1 MSGNIVNSNSLAITL
16 IFISIHL
23 IIFISMNESMI
34 TSAAPIVDECPEHS
48 TFNPCMTRCPVT
60 CSNFHSGP
68 PECLSICQVGCECQ
82 PGFIKVSKNPWGPCV
97 KRYECQ
103 LYTLNSYNN
112 KQQQQQKRNRLSM
125 FNQKKKMSQI
135 YQSSQQSNNQTQ
147 TQTQTQ
153 TQINL

>member
-1 MSGNIVNSNSLAITL
+1 
-16 IFISIHL
+16 
-23 IIFISMNESMI
+23 
-34 TSAAPIVDECPEHS
+34 
-48 TFNPCMTRCPVT
+48 MTRCPVT

-112 KQQQQQKRNRLSM
+112 KQQQQKRNRLSM

-153 TQINL
+153 INL

>member
-1 MSGNIVNSNSLAITL
+1 
-16 IFISIHL
+16 
-23 IIFISMNESMI
+23 
-34 TSAAPIVDECPEHS
+34 
-48 TFNPCMTRCPVT
+48 MTRCPVT

-135 YQSSQQSNNQTQ
+135 YQSSQQSNQTKTE

>member
-1 MSGNIVNSNSLAITL
+1 MSGNIINSNSLAITL

-68 PECLSICQVGCECQ
+68 PECFQ
-82 PGFIKVSKNPWGPCV
+82 NPWGPCV

-135 YQSSQQSNNQTQ
+135 YQSSQQSNQTKTQ